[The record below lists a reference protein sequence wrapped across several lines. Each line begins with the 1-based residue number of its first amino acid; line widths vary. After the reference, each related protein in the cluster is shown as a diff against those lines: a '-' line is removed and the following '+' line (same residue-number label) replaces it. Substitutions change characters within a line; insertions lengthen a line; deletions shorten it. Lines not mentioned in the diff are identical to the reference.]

1 MKNKNSTEPLNE
13 SELIDQYIKGLDKKE
28 KQTRTK
34 KYRPR
39 YKRRPR
45 FLMPFF
51 IILVGILAVFSG
63 LVLAN
68 VITLPDNL
76 ISVFNDKKPNE
87 PTSSIY
93 LPDENENEQE
103 NTDNVAPLRPSKLFG
118 IKFSPNTEYS
128 LTDLSQNST
137 IINELE
143 QGGFT
148 TIFLELNAD
157 STLVTDNANALTVIK
172 QTIGLA
178 HQKSLSV
185 FGVVNVKSLADK
197 TLADSKNAVLQK
209 LVSIAKIKD
218 FDGIM
223 LDGVNYTPTSEDFKN
238 YISLGTETPYKTYCE
253 DLLTSFVKD
262 AKAKIKSQNPTLFLG
277 LMCDSVYATDTYKAG
292 GMAVSAKHQML
303 KDDNADILKWMKN
316 KLFDIVFVNANTS
329 TESKELP
336 FNTLIKWWSENTP
349 AECDIGF
356 LLSSS
361 AAANGEAGFENP
373 DQPTRQLMALN
384 DINRMVFCFDSYL
397 AFKEDNTG
405 GAALVYKYLNGK
417 VEDDYI
423 MRELSF
429 TTPKKTI
436 YTTYEKT
443 AAIIGASDPNF
454 EVLLNG
460 KPIKRTEYGYFSLQL
475 DLKVG
480 RNKFTFTHKGTTKT
494 FEITYKYTVLTDYS
508 PTKNLTLM
516 GGDSLIVRATAR
528 VGSKVKAT
536 LDKTTITLKQA
547 EAEENTD
554 FATFSGVIK
563 LPKGSTKDI
572 NLGKIKFTAT
582 HSGVTESFYGG
593 AVTLEKEEIIPSVII
608 PPSSS
613 IIPSSSL
620 IPSVSDAASYIESE
634 GSSSSDASDV
644 STQDSSNES
653 GESSISSSN
662 ISSKIPASS
671 KIDYTVSSLT
681 NPISVGNK
689 LIAEVAKYQI
699 ETFNGG
705 NTVDDLSL
713 ATNSY
718 LPKGTLDYCSEN
730 TDYDPSSGN
739 RYRLLRYGKRVYTTS
754 KGSANIKTM
763 RGTLPSHNQLEVR
776 TVTTGGSH
784 TVLTLNTAW
793 KAPFTVQT
801 LPQKYQGG
809 DGKYRT
815 TISSRTFTYIDITFA
830 YANKFLGDYKKL
842 ESSKIFKKVE
852 LIKNTSGYTLRLHLE
867 KKGEFYG
874 WTADY
879 DSNGRLVFRFTN
891 PKKAAKSSNK
901 YGGRLDGIKIVVDAG
916 HGGSDGGASGSNPKY
931 DEAALNLTLAKL
943 LETKL
948 ESIGATVVMTRTTDA
963 SMTSDERIIK
973 VRNARANL
981 TVSVHRDAATSTTA
995 HGFGAYYFNPYTHQA
1010 AQKID
1015 KRVKESKAYRRNL
1028 DLRGH
1033 VFYLSRIST
1042 CPVVLTEN
1050 GFVSNSTD
1058 YNNMLKSD
1066 WNSKCADAI
1075 VKGIVDYFLEIG

>member
-1 MKNKNSTEPLNE
+1 MKDKNTPKPLNE

-51 IILVGILAVFSG
+51 IILLGILVVFSG
-63 LVLAN
+63 LVFTK
-68 VITLPDNL
+68 VINIPDNL
-76 ISVFNDKKPNE
+76 IKNTIAVFNDKNKDEPSSNINLPN
-87 PTSSIY
+87 
-93 LPDENENEQE
+93 NEESEQE
-103 NTDNVAPLRPSKLFG
+103 DAEIIEPIRPSKLFG
-118 IKFSPNTEYS
+118 IKLSPNTEYS
-128 LTDLSQNST
+128 LTDLSQNSS

-143 QGGFT
+143 EGGFT
-148 TIFLELNAD
+148 TIFLQLNAEN
-157 STLVTDNANALTVIK
+157 TLVTDNDNTLTIIK
-172 QTIGLA
+172 QTAELA
-178 HQKSLSV
+178 HQKSMSI
-185 FGVVNVKSLADK
+185 FGVVDINKLSDLSI
-197 TLADSKNAVLQK
+197 TKNKEEILQK
-209 LVSIAKIKD
+209 LVSVAKINEL
-218 FDGIM
+218 DGIM
-223 LDGVNYTPTSEDFKN
+223 LDGVSYSPSKDDFKEF
-238 YISLGTETPYKTYCE
+238 ISLGVETEYKTYSV
-253 DLLTSFVKD
+253 DLLTSFVRDINKR
-262 AKAKIKSQNPTLFLG
+262 IKSVNPTLFLG
-277 LMCDSVYATDTYKAG
+277 LMCDSIYATETYKAG
-292 GMAVSAKHQML
+292 GISVEAEHQML

-316 KLFDIVFVNANTS
+316 KFFDIVFVNANTS
-329 TESKELP
+329 TESKTLP

-349 AECDIGF
+349 SECDIGF
-356 LLSSS
+356 VLSSES
-361 AAANGEAGFENP
+361 ASKGEDGFKNP

-384 DINRMVFCFDSYL
+384 EINRMVFCFDSYT
-397 AFKEDNTG
+397 AFKEDKTG
-405 GAALVYKYLNGK
+405 GAALVYKYLNGE
-417 VEDDYI
+417 VEEDPVL
-423 MRELSF
+423 RELSF
-429 TTPKKTI
+429 TSPTKTT
-436 YTTYEKT
+436 YTTFEKS

-454 EVLLNG
+454 ELLLNG
-460 KPIKRTEYGYFSLQL
+460 EPVKRTEYGYFSLQL

-480 RNKFTFTHKGTTKT
+480 KNKFTFTHKGTTKT
-494 FEITYKYTVLTDYS
+494 FNITYKYTVLTDYS

-528 VGSKVKAT
+528 IGSKVTAT
-536 LDKTTITLKQA
+536 LNKSTVNLKQA
-547 EAEENTD
+547 EKEENTD

-593 AVTLEKEEIIPSVII
+593 AVTLEKTEEIPSVII

-634 GSSSSDASDV
+634 NSSD
-644 STQDSSNES
+644 QSSQNQTGES
-653 GESSISSSN
+653 GNSSINSSGT
-662 ISSKIPASS
+662 SSKTPTSS
-671 KIDYTVSSLT
+671 TVSYSVSALT

-689 LIAEVAKYQI
+689 LIAEVSKYQI

-705 NTVDDLSL
+705 STVDDLSL

-718 LPKGTLDYCSEN
+718 LPKGTLDYASEN

-754 KGSANIKTM
+754 KGEANIKTM
-763 RGTLPSHNQLEVR
+763 RGTLPSSNQLEVR
-776 TVTTGGSH
+776 TITTGGSH

-793 KAPFTVQT
+793 KAPFTVQI

-815 TISSRTFTYIDITFA
+815 TISSRTFTYLDITFA
-830 YANKFLGDYKKL
+830 YANKFLGNYKKL
-842 ESSKIFKKVE
+842 EESKIFKKVE

-891 PKKAAKSSNK
+891 PKKATKSSNK

-943 LETKL
+943 LESKL

-963 SMTSDERIIK
+963 SMTSDERILK

-981 TVSVHRDAATSTTA
+981 AVSVHRDAATNTTA

-1015 KRVKESKAYRRNL
+1015 KRVEESKAYRRNL

-1058 YNNMLKSD
+1058 YNNMMKKA
-1066 WNSKCADAI
+1066 WNDKCADAI